1 MSNTT
6 RCLFSAAVLIAGAV
20 AVVEAQP
27 PPKQAAPRLRTPAVG
42 SDAAVKP
49 YLSVAYR
56 LVEAG
61 GDKLAETLEKG
72 QQYDVLLTLK
82 ADQREGVKI
91 NPLFRTQQ
99 AQLEIIDKRVKY
111 AAEPRA
117 RPDKRNSKSRTVRI
131 DPKSGSARF
140 TIVLVE
146 GDKLAAKDVRLKLV
160 ADLMVCEEKGTYC
173 AKTREEALLVLP
185 SGEESMK
192 TLPLR
197 FGAGD
202 IERVVLE
209 VGDKAPDFTATGAES
224 KKVRLA
230 DYRGKKNVILIFGPA
245 HW

>member
-82 ADQREGVKI
+82 A
-91 NPLFRTQQ
+91 
-99 AQLEIIDKRVKY
+99 
-111 AAEPRA
+111 EPRA

-160 ADLMVCEEKGTYC
+160 ADLMVCEKKGTYC

-230 DYRGKKNVILIFGPA
+230 DYRGKKNVILIFGRA